1 MFKKG
6 KLAVKDI
13 CHECLSGIVVKE
25 IVAERIMAII
35 PFKEEEDVDICGTI
49 PLTNLILGTDVVL
62 LNTGIIICF
71 YEPNV
76 SNA

>member
-1 MFKKG
+1 M
-6 KLAVKDI
+6 
-13 CHECLSGIVVKE
+13 KE

-35 PFKEEEDVDICGTI
+35 PFKEEDVDICGTI